1 MGVRVV
7 EGRRVGGFGVGGH
20 YVGHP
25 YYSEWF
31 ERLLGCRPFPG
42 TLNVE
47 ADVDWRELAGLCE
60 PVVVPET
67 VWEGRRLG
75 AVYVWRA
82 RLGAREGPVEVLVIR
97 PLLSGHGPRVLE
109 VVACDR
115 LAPLLAG
122 DHVRLEV
129 LCRGDEG

>member
-1 MGVRVV
+1 MGPRIV
-7 EGRRVGGFGVGGH
+7 EGRRVKGFGVGGR

-25 YYSEWF
+25 YYGGWF

-47 ADVDWRELAGLCE
+47 ASVDWRELAGLCE

-67 VWEGRRLG
+67 VWEGQRLG

-82 RLGAREGPVEVLVIR
+82 RLRTREGPVEVLIIR

-109 VVACDR
+109 LVACSK
-115 LAPLLAG
+115 LAPLL
-122 DHVRLEV
+122 DSDRVELEI
-129 LCRGDEG
+129 LCSGA